1 MKTIVFDLGGVLID
15 WNPRY
20 LYKKIFACEEEME
33 WFLQTVCPPAWNVRQ
48 DAGRPF
54 VEGILEAKEKYPKYA
69 PQIEAYFS
77 RWDEM
82 LGGCVKGSPE
92 ILRDVKAR
100 GHKTYALTNWSAETF
115 PLACA
120 KFGFLSEFDGIV
132 VSGAEKLAKPDPAI
146 FKRLL
151 ERFNLNA
158 PDCIFIDDNADNVA
172 AAAQLGFE
180 TVLFTDAPSL
190 RRELVERGVL

>member
-20 LYKKIFACEEEME
+20 LYTKIFAAEEEME
-33 WFLQTVCPPAWNVRQ
+33 WFLSNVCTPEWNVRQ

-54 VEGILEAKEKYPKYA
+54 AEGILEAKAKYPKYA
-69 PQIEAYFS
+69 PQIESYFL

-82 LGGCVKGSPE
+82 LGGPVKGTPE
-92 ILRDVKAR
+92 ILREVKAR

-115 PLACA
+115 PLAQA
-120 KFGFLSEFDGIV
+120 KFAFLSEFDGVV

-151 ERFNLNA
+151 ERFDLTA
-158 PDCIFIDDNADNVA
+158 PDCVFIDDNLDNIA
-172 AAAQLGFE
+172 AAAELGFE
-180 TVLFTDAPSL
+180 TVLFKDAPSL
-190 RRELVERGVL
+190 RRELLERGVL

>member
-20 LYKKIFACEEEME
+20 LYTKIFAAEEEME
-33 WFLQTVCPPAWNVRQ
+33 WFLRTVCPPAWNARQ

-54 VEGILEAKEKYPKYA
+54 AEGIAEAKEKYPAYA

-82 LGGCVKGSPE
+82 LGGPVKGTAELLRE
-92 ILRDVKAR
+92 IKSR
-100 GHKTYALTNWSAETF
+100 GHKIYALTNWSAETF

-120 KFGFLSEFDGIV
+120 KFSFLNEFDGIL
-132 VSGAEKLAKPDPAI
+132 VSGEEKLAKPDPTI

-151 ERFNLNA
+151 ERFNLIA
-158 PDCIFIDDNADNVA
+158 PDCVFIDDNLDNVA
-172 AAAQLGFE
+172 AAAELGFE
-180 TVLFTDAPSL
+180 TVLFKDAPSL